1 MTATQAAGHPF
12 GVALAGEI
20 APNRKRLAVSIPF
33 LRARRPSPSLFVAVI
48 SLMIA
53 SASVAYAAVPDS
65 AGVIHGCITTRTG
78 ALRVIDTETT
88 PAGTCASGKERPI
101 TWNVQGI
108 QGAPGQ
114 PGATGAPGQPGA
126 TGAPGPAGTISAT
139 YIRRTNTSSAI
150 ATVTCDSGDIVTG
163 GGANSDGT
171 LVDVFPYTEGFPN
184 PPSDVPIG
192 YSATRSGGSSLTV
205 YVLCVD
211 ATP

>member
-1 MTATQAAGHPF
+1 MTETHATGHPF
-12 GVALAGEI
+12 DVALFGDPPRIE
-20 APNRKRLAVSIPF
+20 KRLAVSIPF
-33 LRARRPSPSLFVAVI
+33 LRTRRPSPSLFVAVI

-88 PAGTCASGKERPI
+88 PAGTCSSGKERPI

-114 PGATGAPGQPGA
+114 PGADGD
-126 TGAPGPAGTISAT
+126 PGPAGTISAT
-139 YIRRTNTSSAI
+139 YVRTTNAGSAAS
-150 ATVTCDSGDIVTG
+150 ATVTCDTGDIVTG
-163 GGANSDGT
+163 GGANSNGT
-171 LVDVFPYTEGFPN
+171 LVDVYPYTVGFPN

-192 YSATRSGGSSLTV
+192 YAATRSGGSSLTV
-205 YVLCVD
+205 YVICAD